1 MKTKLPA
8 SFFFST
14 SATEGG
20 VAIEEAEFLSNRV
33 ATWLA
38 GMVLLLLLSA
48 PVPAFAIQVLQG
60 HVPPEVAKFNLQAT
74 GRLPATDRLQLVI
87 VLPPRNQETLLQLVQ
102 QVQDPASTNFHHY
115 LTPQQFTEQ
124 FGPTEAD
131 YQAVIDFA
139 GKNGLTVT
147 GTVPGRTLVEV
158 DAAVADIEKTLHVKM
173 QRYQHP
179 TEARTFFSPD
189 AEPSVDLA
197 VPVLCFSGLNNYIIP
212 HAKSHVLSTE
222 EMKAIPRNGSYNY
235 PGGGT
240 LFMGYDFRHAF
251 ASDTSLNGAGQVVG
265 LQEFDGYTPADITA
279 YETTAGLPNVPVQ
292 EVLLNGLSNDPNN
305 NDAEPPL
312 DVQMAIAMAPGLSK
326 IVFYY
331 GNNIDSILTEYASP
345 THGEPRPLQMS
356 SSWGYNTD
364 SGTSNVL
371 MQLALQGQSYLY
383 AEGDEGSLPVDPN
396 GPGGTYVGGASPGDL
411 EPFMTCVGGTDL
423 SMNGAGVSYQSETVW
438 PGSAGGILS
447 TVPIPEYQKPINMSA
462 NGGSTTLCN
471 VPDVAMPAN
480 YILVVYTDNGG
491 VQHYSAV
498 GGTSC
503 AAPLWAGFTALV
515 NQQATASGKPPVG
528 FMNPALYNIA
538 EGPLYSQCFN
548 DITSGNNTNS
558 RSPTLYFAKPGFD
571 LCTGWGTPKGAN
583 MINALVGFS
592 GAVFVDFNYTGAIQN
607 GTFLYPFKTL
617 AQGTAAVGTYGT
629 IFIITGGSS
638 SETMT
643 ISKPMT
649 ITAQDGA
656 ATVGH

>member
-1 MKTKLPA
+1 
-8 SFFFST
+8 
-14 SATEGG
+14 
-20 VAIEEAEFLSNRV
+20 
-33 ATWLA
+33 
-38 GMVLLLLLSA
+38 
-48 PVPAFAIQVLQG
+48 
-60 HVPPEVAKFNLQAT
+60 
-74 GRLPATDRLQLVI
+74 
-87 VLPPRNQETLLQLVQ
+87 
-102 QVQDPASTNFHHY
+102 
-115 LTPQQFTEQ
+115 
-124 FGPTEAD
+124 
-131 YQAVIDFA
+131 
-139 GKNGLTVT
+139 
-147 GTVPGRTLVEV
+147 
-158 DAAVADIEKTLHVKM
+158 
-173 QRYQHP
+173 
-179 TEARTFFSPD
+179 
-189 AEPSVDLA
+189 
-197 VPVLCFSGLNNYIIP
+197 
-212 HAKSHVLSTE
+212 
-222 EMKAIPRNGSYNY
+222 
-235 PGGGT
+235 
-240 LFMGYDFRHAF
+240 
-251 ASDTSLNGAGQVVG
+251 
-265 LQEFDGYTPADITA
+265 
-279 YETTAGLPNVPVQ
+279 
-292 EVLLNGLSNDPNN
+292 
-305 NDAEPPL
+305 
-312 DVQMAIAMAPGLSK
+312 
-326 IVFYY
+326 
-331 GNNIDSILTEYASP
+331 
-345 THGEPRPLQMS
+345 
-356 SSWGYNTD
+356 
-364 SGTSNVL
+364 
-371 MQLALQGQSYLY
+371 
-383 AEGDEGSLPVDPN
+383 
-396 GPGGTYVGGASPGDL
+396 
-411 EPFMTCVGGTDL
+411 
-423 SMNGAGVSYQSETVW
+423 MNGAGVSYQSETVW